1 MPIVVGESVGP
12 YRLVEQLGQ
21 GGMATVYKAYHA
33 TLDRY
38 VAIKALH
45 PAFSQDP
52 NFLTRF
58 QREAQVVARLE
69 HPNIVPIYD
78 YAEHEGRPYLVMKFI
93 EGETLKARLKRGPID
108 RGEVNL
114 VIESV
119 GAALSY
125 AHEKGILHRDVK
137 PSNVLIAKD
146 GRIYLADFGLARMAE
161 AGESTISS
169 DMMLGTPQYI
179 SPEQAQGRRDLDA
192 GTDIYS
198 FGILIYELMV
208 GKVPYSADTPYSII
222 HDHIFSPL
230 PVPRSIKPEIS
241 PSEERVIL
249 KALAKDR
256 LDRFNA
262 ISSLMDAWKKA
273 GLEDGQVDS
282 GLSADLPADS
292 TLVGENLTIAQQPL
306 IVPPE
311 KSESVDI
318 SSAPVE
324 AAIKAPA
331 KKKSNKIW
339 FVAAGLVTL
348 LCLCIAGAVLLSL
361 NENRQQSNTLTSQ
374 VTSIAPASPE
384 PETSFMNPAVQTPLI
399 AEALQRARREPENPE
414 SYFGLALA
422 FLEAGQPE
430 NAEQAFLRAAEV
442 AGQPPEMYNRAAD
455 EMRARQIWDISA
467 SFYLEALNRM
477 PDPVPEEWWDNLY
490 QTLYLSADMP
500 RIRDLLHKTPV
511 ERLKP
516 GFIELLKARTA
527 LYQGETTSVTKTI
540 DRFSRQ
546 FPDTPGIRLLEAE
559 LIFKKGDVEKAKQI
573 MSSLIDNPKSS
584 EWVKRVA
591 DYLLMKAEN

>member
-1 MPIVVGESVGP
+1 MPIIVGESVGP

-21 GGMATVYKAYHA
+21 GGMATVFKAYHS

-93 EGETLKARLKRGPID
+93 EGETLKARLKRSPID
-108 RGEVNL
+108 LEEINL
-114 VIESV
+114 VVESV

-208 GKVPYSADTPYSII
+208 GKVPYAADTPYSII

-241 PSEERVIL
+241 PSVERVIL

-256 LDRFNA
+256 SDRFTD
-262 ISSLMDAWKKA
+262 IPSLVAAWEKA
-273 GLEDGQVDS
+273 NQEDGQAHGGETVE
-282 GLSADLPADS
+282 LSADS
-292 TLVGENLTIAQQPL
+292 TVMSEKVTIVQPPL
-306 IVPPE
+306 ISPPE
-311 KSESVDI
+311 QREDVVSPAQSIDQ
-318 SSAPVE
+318 S
-324 AAIKAPA
+324 IKTPA
-331 KKKSNKIW
+331 KRKSNRIW
-339 FVAAGLVTL
+339 LVAAGMVALVCL
-348 LCLCIAGAVLLSL
+348 LITAVAILSSIEKRQEL
-361 NENRQQSNTLTSQ
+361 NAQ
-374 VTSIAPASPE
+374 IPPAAPPVLSSPVSE
-384 PETSFMNPAVQTPLI
+384 PFMNPAVQPPPV
-399 AEALQRARREPENPE
+399 AEALERARQEPENPE
-414 SYFGLALA
+414 SYFGLAIA
-422 FLEAGQPE
+422 FLDVGQPE
-430 NAEQAFLRAAEV
+430 NAEQAFIRAAEL
-442 AGQPPEMYNRAAD
+442 AGQLPEFYNRAGD

-467 SFYLEALNRM
+467 SFYLEALKRM

-500 RIRDLLHKTPV
+500 RIKDLLHKAPL
-511 ERLKP
+511 ERLHP
-516 GFIELLKARTA
+516 GFVELVNERTA
-527 LYQGETTSVTKTI
+527 LYQGETASVAKAI

-546 FPDTPGIRLLEAE
+546 YPDTPGIRLLESE
-559 LIFKKGDVEKAKQI
+559 LIYKKGDVEKAKQI
-573 MSSLIDNPKSS
+573 LSLLIGSPKSS

-591 DYLLMKAEN
+591 DYLLTKTKN

>member
-1 MPIVVGESVGP
+1 MPIIVGESVGP

-21 GGMATVYKAYHA
+21 GGMATVFKAYHA

-93 EGETLKARLKRGPID
+93 EGETLKARLKRSPID
-108 RGEVNL
+108 IAEIDL
-114 VIESV
+114 VVESV

-125 AHEKGILHRDVK
+125 AHEAGILHRDVK

-179 SPEQAQGRRDLDA
+179 SPEQAQGKRDLDA

-230 PVPRSIKPEIS
+230 PMPRSIKPEIS
-241 PSEERVIL
+241 LPTERVIL
-249 KALAKDR
+249 KALAKER
-256 LDRFNA
+256 SDRFKD
-262 ISSLMDAWKKA
+262 ISSLVGAWKKA
-273 GLEDGQVDS
+273 HQEDS
-282 GLSADLPADS
+282 GYSAELLADVTVIS
-292 TLVGENLTIAQQPL
+292 EKDTIAQQPVEL
-306 IVPPE
+306 FPE
-311 KSESVDI
+311 KSEDVK
-318 SSAPVE
+318 SSAVSTD
-324 AAIKAPA
+324 ASIKPPA
-331 KKKSNKIW
+331 KKKWNRIW
-339 FVAAGLVTL
+339 LAAVGVVALVCVCFASVAIL
-348 LCLCIAGAVLLSL
+348 SSIQKRQKLNAQIAQTAIPV
-361 NENRQQSNTLTSQ
+361 LTSP
-374 VTSIAPASPE
+374 VTE
-384 PETSFMNPAVQTPLI
+384 PFMNPAVQPPPVM
-399 AEALQRARREPENPE
+399 EALERVRQQPENPE
-414 SYFGLALA
+414 SFFGLAIT
-422 FLEAGQPE
+422 FLDVGQPE
-430 NAEQAFLRAAEV
+430 NAEQAFIRAADL
-442 AGQPPEMYNRAAD
+442 AGQSPEFYNRAGD
-455 EMRARQIWDISA
+455 EMRARQIWDIAA
-467 SFYLEALNRM
+467 SFYIDALNRM

-500 RIRDLLHKTPV
+500 RIQDLLHKTPL
-511 ERLKP
+511 ERLNS
-516 GFIELLKARTA
+516 GFIELVNGRSA
-527 LYQGETTSVTKTI
+527 LSHGEIVSVTNVI
-540 DRFSRQ
+540 NRFSRQ
-546 FPDTPGIRLLEAE
+546 FPDTTGIRLLEAE
-559 LIFKKGDVEKAKQI
+559 LVYKKGDAEKAKQI
-573 MSSLIDNPKSS
+573 LSTLIGSPKSS

-591 DYLLMKAEN
+591 DYLLTKAKN